1 MSNTQPATLE
11 PLKISCTDSD
21 CEEGLHCFKFHSR
34 KMAAGDRG
42 KCRSC
47 GANLVDWERVHRRD
61 RDDVEHTFG
70 ALKRELIRH
79 HAWHVAID
87 HDAMAHARRKG
98 MARLLVAA
106 RHRLEKSL
114 APAEPVRDGQQT
126 PFKGNTIYLAQ
137 HATAC
142 CCRTCL
148 EYWHAIPKG
157 RALTAE
163 EVDYVHGL
171 VEAYLRERLPDLKE
185 EPEKVPRRSR
195 RHVPPRADDGHARP

>member
-1 MSNTQPATLE
+1 MSDTKPP

-21 CEEGLHCFKFHSR
+21 CEQGLHCFKFHSR

-47 GANLVDWERVHRRD
+47 GADLVDWKRLHQRD
-61 RDDVEHTFG
+61 ESDAVHTFA
-70 ALKRELIRH
+70 ALKCELIRH
-79 HAWHVAID
+79 HTWHVPID
-87 HDAMAHARRKG
+87 DDAMAHARRKG
-98 MARLLVAA
+98 MVRLLVAA
-106 RHRLEKSL
+106 RHRLMKHL

-126 PFKGNTIYLAQ
+126 PFKGNAIYLAQ

-157 RALTAE
+157 RPLAPE
-163 EVDYVHGL
+163 EVEYAYGL
-171 VEAYLRERLPDLKE
+171 VEAYLRERLPNLKE
-185 EPEKVPRRSR
+185 EPEKVPRRV
-195 RHVPPRADDGHARP
+195 RHSNRPAPSAGGHAPA